1 MNIKKW
7 LTAGLAVLSL
17 VFAPSAGLAQ
27 KQKMLQIKGSDTL
40 VNLVQILAEEYM
52 AKNPGSAIAVT
63 GGGSGTGITAI
74 INQTCDIADHSRE
87 WKQSE
92 IDQAWEKGV
101 RPRFFAIAVDGLSI
115 IVNEKNTIDRLT
127 MAEVG
132 SLYRGEIK
140 NWKALGGP
148 DKAVSL
154 YGRQS
159 NSGTYVFMQ
168 EHVMG
173 NKPYSTDVKEMNGNA
188 QIIEG
193 VIQDE
198 AGVGYVGVG
207 YLYDKDGKVRKGL
220 KILNISKT
228 KDGQAFAPTDKK
240 AVDSG
245 DYPVSRP
252 LFQATN
258 GKPTGLAADFIRFE
272 LGPEGQKI
280 VAREGFYTIGAPLQ
294 EKNEKNFN

>member
-1 MNIKKW
+1 MKIKRF
-7 LTAGLAVLSL
+7 LTAGLAALSL
-17 VFAPSAGLAQ
+17 ILAPAAGLAQ
-27 KQKMLQIKGSDTL
+27 KQKMVQIKGSDTM
-40 VNLVQILAEEYM
+40 VNLVQILAEEFM
-52 AKNPGSAIAVT
+52 AKNPGKALAVT
-63 GGGSGTGITAI
+63 GGGSGIGITAI
-74 INQTCDIADHSRE
+74 INQTCDIANHSRE
-87 WKQSE
+87 WRQKE

-101 RPRFFAIAVDGLSI
+101 DPRFFAIAVDGLSI
-115 IVNEKNTIDRLT
+115 IVHASNTVERLT

-168 EHVMG
+168 EHVLN

-193 VIQDE
+193 GIQDE
-198 AGVGYVGVG
+198 GAVGYVGVG
-207 YLYDKDGKVRKGL
+207 YLFDRDGKIRPGL

-228 KDGQAFAPTDKK
+228 KDSQAFAPTDKK

-245 DYPVSRP
+245 DYPISRP
-252 LFQATN
+252 LLQATN
-258 GKPTGLAADFIRFE
+258 GKPKGVAADFIRFE
-272 LGPEGQKI
+272 IGPEGQKI
-280 VAREGFYTIGAPLQ
+280 AEREGFYTVGGPLQ
-294 EKNEKNFN
+294 EKNNKNLN